1 MIRRRQVLLGLTV
14 FPLGCGAVS
23 FDVDVPVPDQRVP
36 GNIVGGLLPA
46 FLPTPFAL
54 NVDVKAETAKRNTGP
69 ATSANIKSIA
79 FQSTPHAAPSGT
91 FDFVDAIHIF
101 VEAGSLPKKEVASL
115 EPVPKGRSSI
125 DLSIV
130 KDVDILPYVS
140 AGATLTATAT
150 GRQPSKDFTFD
161 GVVKITVHV

>member
-1 MIRRRQVLLGLTV
+1 MIPRRQVLLALGVL
-14 FPLGCGAVS
+14 PLGCGAVS
-23 FDVDVPVPDQRVP
+23 FDVDIPVPEQRVP
-36 GNIVGGLLPA
+36 GSVIGGLLPA

-54 NVDVKAETAKRNTGP
+54 DVDVKAETAKRNTGP
-69 ATSANIKSIA
+69 ATSANIKSIV
-79 FQSTPHAAPSGT
+79 FQATPPAMPSGT
-91 FDFVDAIHIF
+91 FDFVDSIHIF

-140 AGATLTATAT
+140 AGATLSATAN
-150 GRQPSKDFTFD
+150 GRQPAKDFTFD